1 MEFNSP
7 ENSKI
12 NILNGCVTLKN
23 LYLKYLKQIFR
34 VECENMEQK
43 SAPLS
48 APSSAPSSAK
58 ICGKLD

>member
-23 LYLKYLKQIFR
+23 LFLKYLKQIFR

-48 APSSAPSSAK
+48 APSSAK